1 MVVRELLRMQDFLIY
16 RDGFLF
22 KAWYQYVINM
32 SLCWGTVLKKN
43 DTALQYVIYIQS
55 CEASSFN
62 FDDLENLI
70 SSTDFVEL

>member
-1 MVVRELLRMQDFLIY
+1 MNFYECKISLYTATSF
-16 RDGFLF
+16 FF
-22 KAWYQYVINM
+22 KTGVSSDKYVI
-32 SLCWGTVLKKN
+32 VLGGLYLKN

-55 CEASSFN
+55 CEASSFK

>member
-1 MVVRELLRMQDFLIY
+1 MVVREFLRIQDFLIY

-22 KAWYQYVINM
+22 KDWCQYVINM
-32 SLCWGTVLKKN
+32 SLCWGLYLKN
-43 DTALQYVIYIQS
+43 DAALQYVIYNQS

>member
-1 MVVRELLRMQDFLIY
+1 VSVCD
-16 RDGFLF
+16 
-22 KAWYQYVINM
+22 KYVI
-32 SLCWGTVLKKN
+32 VLRGLYLKN

-55 CEASSFN
+55 REASSFK